1 MVLNLLN
8 GMTWD
13 MLELNNIELEPEFL
27 ELNNKTSRDID
38 FMLSRG
44 YEITGEEANTKR
56 LYNKVNIV
64 PEKRLEQPLNAIASI
79 VNEYLEFI
87 QTIAPSNP
95 PTSRI
100 RLYSKTTGSDT
111 KMYVKDSSGLE
122 LELASTSFSAAS
134 LDSAY
139 NNGSVISV
147 DTTDVDWR
155 LSAGVNFKI
164 SNNSGLTQYVDIV
177 NTGITLGLNTV
188 ITADLQVDNNVILG
202 SSSADTITA
211 NGIFTQAGIYIRDTE
226 LRIFSSIDGQ
236 LDLTSDTN
244 VTIGDGGATDYTSFG
259 IDGTLTLI
267 GTARVTKKNTLQLN
281 SMTVDISGTPAIIA
295 YGAGD
300 PVLEINNGVTS
311 IKCVAS
317 LSVGKYFGTS
327 FDIPLDYDEN
337 GKIVVLLKKVATGQ
351 VETMS
356 GSYLINKV
364 GQAPDLVSTSFV
376 TQTLDDSDTN
386 LQEIDR
392 KSVV

>member
-1 MVLNLLN
+1 M
-8 GMTWD
+8 
-13 MLELNNIELEPEFL
+13 
-27 ELNNKTSRDID
+27 
-38 FMLSRG
+38 
-44 YEITGEEANTKR
+44 
-56 LYNKVNIV
+56 
-64 PEKRLEQPLNAIASI
+64 
-79 VNEYLEFI
+79 
-87 QTIAPSNP
+87 
-95 PTSRI
+95 
-100 RLYSKTTGSDT
+100 
-111 KMYVKDSSGLE
+111 
-122 LELASTSFSAAS
+122 
-134 LDSAY
+134 
-139 NNGSVISV
+139 
-147 DTTDVDWR
+147 
-155 LSAGVNFKI
+155 
-164 SNNSGLTQYVDIV
+164 
-177 NTGITLGLNTV
+177 
-188 ITADLQVDNNVILG
+188 
-202 SSSADTITA
+202 
-211 NGIFTQAGIYIRDTE
+211 
-226 LRIFSSIDGQ
+226 
-236 LDLTSDTN
+236 TSDTN

-386 LQEIDR
+386 LQEIEFDVIAGDLPTAGDTLSFQLR
-392 KSVV
+392 REDVTNVNDFYIYGIWFSYTSNKLGQ